1 MIFHIAL
8 SNRELDHT
16 SLGEFPFFAK
26 GSMSS
31 RRTFTPILPTPL
43 VSGSPKSRR
52 DELSRDYEVEDQS
65 CNWTFLSKNLSYAFS
80 NLEWRAG
87 NVPELFESDF
97 RSQLNKR
104 EAFFRVNIEYPV
116 GGDNLVH
123 TLSAS

>member
-87 NVPELFESDF
+87 DFLELFESDL
-97 RSQLNKR
+97 RGQPNKR

-123 TLSAS
+123 TLSAG